1 MFNFNKV
8 CGFCFEDKETVGEIC
23 DKCLDKSHIEAFG
36 FNRKTK
42 NLIQEKDIK
51 PLLLFFIEKY
61 IKNLLIDS
69 TKIFIKINN
78 FEIEKDYI
86 YINYKFKN
94 SVNKFNEENK
104 NYILKFNNFLK

>member
-36 FNRKTK
+36 FTRKNK

-61 IKNLLIDS
+61 IKNLLNDS
-69 TKIFIKINN
+69 SKKFIKINN

-86 YINYKFKN
+86 YINYKFKD
-94 SVNKFNEENK
+94 SKNKFNEENK
-104 NYILKFNNFLK
+104 NCILKFNNFLK